1 MKRTQING
9 KISHVHRLEELMLL
23 KCPSTQSNTH
33 TDCIRSLSKF
43 QWYFHSNRKSNTVDD
58 MPVEPSKTK
67 YPKQLRS
74 NRSTA
79 LPHFRLL
86 PSYSNPTSMALA
98 RRRARRP
105 TKQNEEPEQTR
116 AHSHP
121 IFDKDV
127 KNTQWERHPPEQS
140 QKPDM
145 HTQKNETGP
154 LPYTTYKNQPK
165 MN

>member
-79 LPHFRLL
+79 LPHFRLCYQATATQPAWHWL
-86 PSYSNPTSMALA
+86 DDGHVGQRSRTRSPNKPEHTVTRFLTKTSRTHSGKDILLNSRKNRTCT
-98 RRRARRP
+98 RRRMKLDPYLTRL
-105 TKQNEEPEQTR
+105 TKI
-116 AHSHP
+116 S
-121 IFDKDV
+121 
-127 KNTQWERHPPEQS
+127 
-140 QKPDM
+140 
-145 HTQKNETGP
+145 
-154 LPYTTYKNQPK
+154 PK
-165 MN
+165 